1 MSNYRTW
8 HSKQAFHHRIMVLP
22 FIADSN
28 FKLKTT
34 LYSTKNFSFLHSCIS
49 YERSPCNICTDS
61 STLDVTRTL
70 GSSLFF
76 TKNFLYSIKNFS
88 LFIRM
93 HFCGTS
99 PSNICTNSSTLD
111 VICTLW
117 VHTLGPAFSLLVKF
131 CCKEEF
137 QIPNSCKSFLGD
149 FNSIMEE
156 KSEKVGKFAMSFY
169 IWVFSM

>member
-1 MSNYRTW
+1 VEVGEKEGRETSSPCHIWFFDTSAKLALFSFKMSNYRTW
-8 HSKQAFHHRIMVLP
+8 QSKQAFHHHIMVLP

-34 LYSTKNFSFLHSCIS
+34 LYSTKNFSFLHACIS
-49 YERSPCNICTDS
+49 YGRSPCNICTVS

-88 LFIRM
+88 LFICM
-93 HFCGTS
+93 HICGTS

-111 VICTLW
+111 VTRTLW
-117 VHTLGPAFSLLVKF
+117 VQAFL
-131 CCKEEF
+131 
-137 QIPNSCKSFLGD
+137 
-149 FNSIMEE
+149 
-156 KSEKVGKFAMSFY
+156 Y
-169 IWVFSM
+169 